1 MKNFWNNLKHLS
13 SYIKIPWGLICTA
26 TTLMML
32 DSLLNG
38 VSLTA
43 IAPILDRVFNRAP
56 FTLPDTFPSFLASG
70 FRRLVESINNLPPLI
85 LLRNILLLLLCAF
98 LVKAIVAYYQYY
110 FNNKFSLQVVTRLRT
125 KIFNKYLL
133 IPLGDSQKKKVGER
147 LSHFTYDV
155 TILGNVLN
163 TVLSKLILNIF
174 QVLVIFAILLSINW
188 RLSLLALL
196 ILPAFAWPLAR
207 LGRSI
212 RKLAVQGQ
220 VSIGRLNSF
229 IQEVL
234 VNLPIVK
241 AFVAEDREKV
251 RFDREAENFLRL
263 SLKSARRQAA
273 LAQITEIVATA
284 GGALFIYVGA
294 REVIGGVLSS
304 GYFLTFIAGLFA
316 LLAPLKSVVNSL
328 AQLQLAAAVFPRVF
342 NVLDEETERET
353 GKKILKGLREE
364 IRFNNV
370 FFHYGRKPILKGLTF
385 RLAKGKRLG
394 IVGESGVGKTTIINL
409 LLRFYTPTKGSIT
422 IDGLPISEF
431 TLTSYRKIFGLVTQE
446 PLLFNDT
453 IANNIAYGK
462 PDTTMEEIITAAQI
476 ANIHSFIESLPEG
489 YQTLIGER
497 GTLLSGGEKQRLA
510 LARAILINPEILIL
524 DEATSNLDSE
534 SERLVQEGLEK
545 AMAGRA
551 CLIIAHQLS
560 TLQNCDWIL
569 VMEGGRII
577 EEGSHQDLM
586 MRQGRY
592 HYLFTIQQR
601 GAT

>member
-1 MKNFWNNLKHLS
+1 MKHLS